1 MFAGDLPSVDE
12 RDMSTFVL
20 PRYRAVALTQIADE
34 SYTASDAWDLGAGD
48 VESALSWCIE
58 KRKNLA
64 SEPHRLELY
73 ALVAAASFASSAS
86 GIGQD
91 DKVAILLQA
100 WNWRV
105 VVTEDPG
112 GQVERI
118 VAVP

>member
-1 MFAGDLPSVDE
+1 
-12 RDMSTFVL
+12 MSIFLL
-20 PRYRAVALTQIADE
+20 PRYRAVALTQIANE
-34 SYTASDAWDLGAGD
+34 SYTASDAWDLDAD
-48 VESALSWCIE
+48 NVESALSWCIE

-73 ALVAAASFASSAS
+73 ALVTAALFPSSAS

-91 DKVAILLQA
+91 DKVAILLRA

-105 VVTEDPG
+105 VVIEGAG

-118 VAVP
+118 VVAA